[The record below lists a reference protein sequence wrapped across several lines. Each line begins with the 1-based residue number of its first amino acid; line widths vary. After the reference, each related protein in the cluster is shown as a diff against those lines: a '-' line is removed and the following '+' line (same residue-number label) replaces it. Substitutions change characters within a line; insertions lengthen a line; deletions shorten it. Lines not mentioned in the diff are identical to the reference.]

1 MQELQSSP
9 QYKVIHESRPDMPG
23 ADEQTMWYFD
33 TGTLGGS
40 GICAAGVQDKES
52 MQATN
57 GQNGTKQIA
66 VT

>member
-1 MQELQSSP
+1 
-9 QYKVIHESRPDMPG
+9 MPG